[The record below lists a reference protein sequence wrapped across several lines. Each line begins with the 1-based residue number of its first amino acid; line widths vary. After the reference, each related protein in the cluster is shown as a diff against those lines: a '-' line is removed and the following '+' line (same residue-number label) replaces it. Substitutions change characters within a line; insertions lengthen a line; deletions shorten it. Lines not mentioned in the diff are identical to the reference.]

1 MIYDDCADRCECA
14 ADLFEC
20 GNAILGECL
29 NLGQGVLYKGVARC
43 GDSVGNRRN
52 HSGDGIDGILG
63 CGCESLRQPDLH
75 VVHRAAKDGDC
86 ALQCVGDR
94 SGHRAECAVCIVEVI
109 GQGLP
114 LAAAICR
121 GGVQAGDQVV
131 QGIDMLFAAKGCEC
145 SVSLFLGHVL
155 GSLVYD
161 PDGFGQSD
169 ELSVA
174 VKSGNAELVHHFAG
188 LPCTRREV
196 VDHGVQ
202 GGSGF
207 RAFDTSVGKHTE
219 GGGRFLNRN
228 VQVFHRAADRD
239 VCLHQHLCGLVGLV
253 VGHRCHVE
261 IFAEVVNLQTKGRE
275 RIRHKVGAGSEVH
288 LRGLRKPEDGF
299 QSCDGLVHI
308 PSGEAHVTEG
318 LCTLCGS
325 FCGGLAHIQC
335 RLLEAGV
342 IVSGCTADGCGV
354 RHCLIK
360 VGVCTDGIANK
371 LADLEGTPCGGC
383 YGGGFCGDGT
393 KGLHFCFGG
402 PHCVVEAA
410 GY

>member
-20 GNAILGECL
+20 WDAILGECL
-29 NLGQGVLYKGVARC
+29 SLGQGVLYKGVARC

-52 HSGDGIDGILG
+52 YSGDGIDGILG
-63 CGCESLRQPDLH
+63 GGCKSLRQPDLH
-75 VVHRAAKDGDC
+75 VVHCAAEDGDC
-86 ALQCVGDR
+86 ALQRVGNR
-94 SGHRAECAVCIVEVI
+94 GGHRAECAVRIVEVI

-131 QGIDMLFAAKGCEC
+131 QGIDMLFTAKGCEC
-145 SVSLFLGHVL
+145 SVSLFLGHAL
-155 GSLVYD
+155 GGLIYD
-161 PDGFGQSD
+161 PEGFGQSD

-188 LPCTRREV
+188 LSCTRREV

-207 RAFDTSVGKHTE
+207 GAFDASVGQHTE

-261 IFAEVVNLQTKGRE
+261 IFAEVVNLQT
-275 RIRHKVGAGSEVH
+275 
-288 LRGLRKPEDGF
+288 
-299 QSCDGLVHI
+299 
-308 PSGEAHVTEG
+308 
-318 LCTLCGS
+318 
-325 FCGGLAHIQC
+325 
-335 RLLEAGV
+335 
-342 IVSGCTADGCGV
+342 
-354 RHCLIK
+354 
-360 VGVCTDGIANK
+360 
-371 LADLEGTPCGGC
+371 
-383 YGGGFCGDGT
+383 
-393 KGLHFCFGG
+393 
-402 PHCVVEAA
+402 
-410 GY
+410 